1 MHEASKTNQTIDHI
15 DTSRIRNDFTQDMK
29 LKEPLKMEEVENK
42 IRIAEAKAKQEEEL
56 LKYGRK
62 RKS

>member
-42 IRIAEAKAKQEEEL
+42 IRIAEGKAKQEEEL